1 MHTRKPVHV
10 SIIIIIHFHQLRG
23 SLNKAFPLYSFYYL
37 CRLVGIPPPPPFRTR
52 GGGGGGG
59 LLKGGGSRFLLKKR
73 GMSEKGVPL
82 EMRGIAIQNI
92 SHSNINHRVNINLGL
107 GSKIQANIF

>member
-1 MHTRKPVHV
+1 MHTRKAVHV

-23 SLNKAFPLYSFYYL
+23 SLNKASPLYSFYYL
-37 CRLVGIPPPPPFRTR
+37 CRIVGIPPPPPSRI
-52 GGGGGGG
+52 GGGG

-73 GMSEKGVPL
+73 EMSEKGVPL
-82 EMRGIAIQNI
+82 EMRGIVIQNI

-107 GSKIQANIF
+107 DSQIQANIF

>member
-1 MHTRKPVHV
+1 M
-10 SIIIIIHFHQLRG
+10 G
-23 SLNKAFPLYSFYYL
+23 
-37 CRLVGIPPPPPFRTR
+37 

>member
-1 MHTRKPVHV
+1 MPHSGYP
-10 SIIIIIHFHQLRG
+10 
-23 SLNKAFPLYSFYYL
+23 A
-37 CRLVGIPPPPPFRTR
+37 PPPPLQDS
-52 GGGGGGG
+52 GGGGGG

-107 GSKIQANIF
+107 GSQIQANIF